1 MLKLRNFSV
10 EMNGKKILKDINF
23 ELKDKKQL
31 TILGPNGSGKSTLI
45 KAICGINKMWTGELF
60 LEGKNVKGLS
70 QRELSKIISYV
81 PQFLEVHANFTVWD
95 FFEMSYFPHLDNF
108 RSLNLE
114 ERERGEDIL
123 ESFHLIDLKER
134 SMMTLSGGERQ
145 KVFIASSV
153 FQNPKILLLDEP
165 TSYLDP
171 KHQDE
176 VNQLIFNLKKKMN
189 IVLVSHDINSSLIN
203 SERVLGLKNGEI
215 FFDGTPSEVLE
226 RSHLNNLFDKDF
238 DLIKHPHKDIDIIV
252 PKVYL

>member
-1 MLKLRNFSV
+1 MLKLSNFSF
-10 EMNGKKILKDINF
+10 EINGKKILDNINI
-23 ELKDKKQL
+23 ELADKCQL

-45 KAICGINKMWTGELF
+45 KSICGINKSWTGELF
-60 LEGKNVKGLS
+60 IQGKNVKEQS
-70 QRELSKIISYV
+70 QRDLSKVISYV
-81 PQFLEVHANFTVWD
+81 PQFLEVHADFTVWD

-108 RSLNLE
+108 RSLSLE
-114 ERERGEDIL
+114 ERERGEEIL
-123 ESFHLIDLKER
+123 ESFHLIDLRNR

-176 VNQLIFNLKKKMN
+176 VNQLIFNLKSKMN

-203 SERVLGLKNGEI
+203 SERVIGLKNGSI
-215 FFDGTPSEVLE
+215 FFDGSPSEVLE
-226 RSHLNNLFDKDF
+226 KNHLNDLFDKKF
-238 DLIKHPHKDIDIIV
+238 NLIKHPNKNIDIIV
-252 PKVYL
+252 PEVYS

>member
-1 MLKLRNFSV
+1 MLKLTNISF
-10 EMNGKKILKDINF
+10 EINGKKILNNINF
-23 ELKDKKQL
+23 ELEDKKQL

-45 KAICGINKMWTGELF
+45 KAICGINNSWTGELI
-60 LEGKNVKGLS
+60 LQGQNVKELS
-70 QRELSKIISYV
+70 QRDLSKFISYV

-108 RSLNLE
+108 RSLTLE

-123 ESFHLIDLKER
+123 NSFNLIDLRDR

-176 VNQLIFNLKKKMN
+176 VNQLIFTLKKEMN
-189 IVLVSHDINSSLIN
+189 IILVSHDINSSIIN
-203 SERVLGLKNGEI
+203 SERVIGLKNGEI
-215 FFDGTPSEVLE
+215 FFDGTPTEVLE
-226 RSHLNNLFDKDF
+226 KNHLNSLFDKEF
-238 DLIKHPHKDIDIIV
+238 DLIKHPNKDIDMIV